1 MPGWTR
7 ASTPRIDSL
16 PPTMSSTPTAI
27 RVAGAAARA
36 PDAPAVPAKA
46 APAWPNVHAPDAAR
60 ARTDEVAQPTNAR
73 RALRALLR
81 NPTAMAGLV
90 ILALMALLAL
100 AAPWL
105 YPEDPLSMVDAP
117 FIRPFTQPGYLL
129 GTDSMGRDVAAG
141 IAHGAR
147 VSLLVGISA
156 TLVGLGLGIAVG
168 APAGYFGGWVD
179 EALQRLVI
187 LFQAIPNFILLIV
200 IVAIAQPSLP
210 VITLAIGLVTWPT
223 VARLVRTEFRA
234 LRHKEFVLAARS
246 LGYGHLRI
254 ILREILPNALPPL
267 IVSASVMVATAILME
282 SGLAF
287 MGMGD
292 PNVVSWGSMIGAGRE
307 QLRTAAYL
315 TMAPGL
321 AIVFTVLALNLLG
334 DGLNDALNPRLSRE
348 R

>member
-1 MPGWTR
+1 MT
-7 ASTPRIDSL
+7 STTSAIGLAPVA
-16 PPTMSSTPTAI
+16 PPAAGTP
-27 RVAGAAARA
+27 GAAATGSSPAGVPQA
-36 PDAPAVPAKA
+36 P
-46 APAWPNVHAPDAAR
+46 WPNVHAPDAAR
-60 ARTDEVAQPTNAR
+60 ARTEDVARPANVR
-73 RALRALLR
+73 RALHALLR
-81 NPTAMAGLV
+81 NPTAMTGLV
-90 ILALMALLAL
+90 VLLLMTLLAL
-100 AAPWL
+100 LAPWL
-105 YPEDPLSMVDAP
+105 YPEDPLSMVDGP
-117 FIRPFTQPGYLL
+117 FIRPLQQTGYLL

-156 TLVGLGLGIAVG
+156 TLIGLGLGIAIG

-200 IVAIAQPSLP
+200 IVAIAQPSLT

-234 LRHKEFVLAARS
+234 LRNKEFVLAARS

-254 ILREILPNALPPL
+254 IAREILPNALPPL

-321 AIVFTVLALNLLG
+321 AIVVTVLALNLLG
-334 DGLNDALNPRLSRE
+334 DGLNDALNPRLSQAH
-348 R
+348 